1 MFKDLKTILKAEK
14 ETEEVEIFCVT
25 CGHSYN
31 EKHALKHMERCFIK
45 YESQAFFGSF
55 FKSHPEGQSLFC
67 DYYIP
72 QTKMYCKRLKSMCP
86 EHEKEKKVN
95 WSLNNDFTS

>member
-1 MFKDLKTILKAEK
+1 
-14 ETEEVEIFCVT
+14 
-25 CGHSYN
+25 
-31 EKHALKHMERCFIK
+31 MERCFIK

-67 DYYIP
+67 DYYNP

-86 EHEKEKKVN
+86 EHEKEKKVIGFFLN
-95 WSLNNDFTS
+95 LFSQRSNYLLIISHILAILAISLATIYSLSFI